1 MKIIKIFLTVILILS
16 SNNIFAQ
23 NKKIAYSSNQGTS
36 GFLQI
41 FMMNEDGSN
50 KTQLTELEEN
60 CYRPKF
66 SPDGKQIVFYSDRG
80 MVYLIRDIYLANKS
94 TAPFYV
100 WNGYFPSF
108 LPDGDQIMFNF
119 EQDNILSI
127 LAIDTASFGA
137 EPQIMSDGSYSNM
150 QVLSEDG
157 EKLVF
162 SAFSDGSK
170 SIMMA
175 DLTDTT
181 ENYITKISLNTD
193 ANLEPDISSDGKKIV
208 YASFDNNLKGSIRI
222 FENGKETV
230 LTKGMESSNVPRFS
244 PDGNKIAFAV
254 IGSNDVSLYV
264 MDSDGGNKKELKV
277 PGNIGTYQWID
288 NNRIV
293 YDSGSEVRTSIGIAD
308 VKSGEIIII
317 ADGGFN
323 LHPCIQK

>member
-1 MKIIKIFLTVILILS
+1 MKIIKIFLTVILIIS

-23 NKKIAYSSNQGTS
+23 NKKIAFSSNQGTS

-137 EPQIMSDGSYSNM
+137 EPQLMSDGSYSNM

-157 EKLVF
+157 NKLVF

-175 DLTDTT
+175 DLNDTT
-181 ENYITKISLNTD
+181 ENYITKISLNMD

-308 VKSGEIIII
+308 VKSGEIMII

>member
-1 MKIIKIFLTVILILS
+1 MKIIKIFLTVILIIS

-137 EPQIMSDGSYSNM
+137 EPQLMSDGSYSNM

-157 EKLVF
+157 NKLVF

-175 DLTDTT
+175 DLNDTT
-181 ENYITKISLNTD
+181 ENYITKISLNMD

-308 VKSGEIIII
+308 VKSGEIMII

>member
-1 MKIIKIFLTVILILS
+1 MKIIKIFLTVILIIS

-137 EPQIMSDGSYSNM
+137 EPQLMSDGSYSNM

-157 EKLVF
+157 NKLVF

-175 DLTDTT
+175 DLNDTT

-308 VKSGEIIII
+308 VKSGEIMII